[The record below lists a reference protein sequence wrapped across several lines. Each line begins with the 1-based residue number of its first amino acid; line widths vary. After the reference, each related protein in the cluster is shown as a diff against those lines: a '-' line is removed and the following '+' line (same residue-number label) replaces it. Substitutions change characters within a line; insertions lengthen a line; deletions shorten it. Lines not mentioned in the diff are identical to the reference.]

1 MELTVVSTAQRHR
14 GFVGDLYSKS
24 AWQRKAQVLRVAG
37 LPAADEARLWLQ
49 SADVACPAS

>member
-24 AWQRKAQVLRVAG
+24 AWQRKAQVVRVAG